1 MGSTRVSVGL
11 CIVML
16 VGVVAAL
23 PAAVSAQQ
31 DQVTITAT
39 IVDQDGRS
47 VGGGVDVMASW
58 QGGSVNE
65 TTASSGQVL
74 LDVPRGANVSI
85 QVEDDQYAR
94 NVPYT
99 VTDASAQS
107 VDVPVT
113 ESGTAAITVRNE
125 ANQTVENARVRLYR
139 SGRYVTDQRTA
150 ANGTVTTP
158 PIEQGSYGMVIQKS
172 GYFTNRTRV
181 AIGDQSDINST
192 IEEGEVLLTVS
203 VVNDYFDPA
212 EPRNASVRI
221 PSAGTLQAGDDGNA
235 TIRVPVN
242 TDYDVTVTADGYDR
256 RQQTV
261 SVGESDTVAT
271 VAIDRTDRLNISAR
285 DRVLLGNPITLE
297 VTDEY
302 DDPVEGATVSQG
314 GQEVGTTDESGEFE
328 VDTDSAG
335 SVTFT
340 VDDGDVQEEVT
351 VEVVEA
357 PEELTGTP
365 LPTTTSTGTDPTE
378 TSGGSG
384 PGFTPVTVAAALAL
398 LSLVAARRR

>member
-11 CIVML
+11 CIVLL
-16 VGVVAAL
+16 VGMAAAF

-39 IVDQDGRS
+39 IVNQDGRS
-47 VGGGVDVMASW
+47 VGGGVDVTAAW
-58 QGGSVNE
+58 EGGSVNG

-107 VDVPVT
+107 VEVPVS
-113 ESGTAAITVRNE
+113 ESGTATITVRNK
-125 ANQTVENARVRLYR
+125 ANQTVEDARVRLYR
-139 SGRYVTDQRTA
+139 SGRYVTDQRTG

-158 PIEQGSYGMVIQKS
+158 PVEQGSYGMHIRKS

-181 AIGDQSDINST
+181 SIGDRSEITPT
-192 IEEGEVLLTVS
+192 IEAGEVLLTVS
-203 VVNDYFDPA
+203 VVDDYFDPA
-212 EPRNASVRI
+212 EPRNASVRV
-221 PSAGTLQAGDDGNA
+221 PSAGTLQTNDDGNA
-235 TIRVPVN
+235 TVRVPVN

-271 VAIDRTDRLNISAR
+271 VSIDRTDRLEISAR
-285 DRVLLGNPITLE
+285 DRVLLGNPIALE

-302 DDPVEGATVSQG
+302 DDPVEGATVSQD
-314 GQEVGTTDESGEFE
+314 GQEVGTTDASGEFE

-335 SVTFT
+335 PVTFT

-357 PEELTGTP
+357 SAELTGTP
-365 LPTTTSTGTDPTE
+365 IPDSTPTDTEPTG